1 MFDKI
6 ILILIIIFLLFFL
19 SNETKLSDIF
29 EEKKYIKYIFLLV
42 IFYCI
47 AKEVNMVFIVFM
59 FLIFIVMNTNLKEKC
74 KNHPLFQKLKENEHF
89 QTFIEN
95 YLPESI
101 NDKTEFFENNDNP
114 ISNIENSSNK
124 QEEKPSVIPDYEIQP
139 YKVENKEENSPI
151 KKDEIYERA
160 TTIENLLN
168 NIPSDISTNNEG
180 EKKVEEPFKLSVQEI
195 KELYENIKN
204 DINNLN

>member
-74 KNHPLFQKLKENEHF
+74 KNHPLFQKIKENEHF
-89 QTFIEN
+89 QSFIET
-95 YLPESI
+95 YLPDYV
-101 NDKTEFFENNDNP
+101 NDKTEMFQNNNESENP
-114 ISNIENSSNK
+114 K
-124 QEEKPSVIPDYEIQP
+124 TPDYEIKP
-139 YKVENKEENSPI
+139 YQVDNKEENSPI
-151 KKDEIYERA
+151 KKDEIYEKA
-160 TTIENLLN
+160 TTIEHLLKDIN
-168 NIPSDISTNNEG
+168 SDLPIDKD

-195 KELYENIKN
+195 KELYENIKSE
-204 DINNLN
+204 INNLN